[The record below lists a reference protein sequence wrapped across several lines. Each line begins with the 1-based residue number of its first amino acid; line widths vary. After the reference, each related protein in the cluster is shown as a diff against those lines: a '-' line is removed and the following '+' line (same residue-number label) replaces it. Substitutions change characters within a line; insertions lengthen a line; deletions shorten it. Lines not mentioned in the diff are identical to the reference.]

1 MDVKEERS
9 APVDYWAAVWIDAAA
24 LRSVPDIYASIE
36 GTVHRGDELHIT
48 EELDGLCR
56 TDSGMWVLGLALK
69 KQE

>member
-1 MDVKEERS
+1 MIEGQT
-9 APVDYWAAVWIDAAA
+9 AQVDYRATVSIRAAA
-24 LRSVPDIYASIE
+24 LRSTPDIYAPIE
-36 GTVHRGDELHIT
+36 GAVHLGDELHIT